1 MKLIKKI
8 ALFVMSIAMV
18 LVAGNVAKAEAI
30 PRLIITGYDS
40 TPEDVKAGETF
51 TLTLH
56 LENMSKKTAVS
67 NIKLTLST
75 SDSEFVTV
83 SGSNTLYIEKIAAG
97 ETADISVEMQA
108 KTNLDSKTYV
118 LTVASEYED
127 RYNSV
132 YTDTANVSI
141 PVVQEARISVTELE
155 VSPETIEVGDESNI
169 MFSINNQGRTELYN
183 VNVTI
188 TGEGIK
194 EGVDFVGNI
203 PSGGSGYVD
212 VYVEGKTVTNDENSM
227 AVVTISY
234 EDAEG
239 NVGEV
244 VNEYLLT
251 VKEPNDEEEIQQMAD
266 DVMVEKH
273 FSPMPIIIGV
283 IIIIAIVVIVAKSN
297 KKKKEEDEDEI

>member
-1 MKLIKKI
+1 MKLIKKLAI
-8 ALFVMSIAMV
+8 IMMCMAMV
-18 LVAGNVAKAEAI
+18 LVAGNVAKAEAV
-30 PRLIITGYDS
+30 PRLIITGYSS
-40 TPEDVKAGETF
+40 TPEEIKAGETF

-56 LENMSKKTAVS
+56 MENMSKKTAVS

-75 SDSEFVTV
+75 ADNEFVPV
-83 SGSNTLYIEKIAAG
+83 SGSNTLYIEKIGSG

-108 KTNLDSKTYV
+108 KTNLDSKTYI

-127 RYNSV
+127 RYNAV

-141 PVVQEARISVTELE
+141 SVVQEARISVTEVE
-155 VSPETIEVGDESNI
+155 VSPETIEVGDESNV

-227 AVVTISY
+227 VVVTISY

>member
-8 ALFVMSIAMV
+8 ALFVMCMAMV

-75 SDSEFVTV
+75 PDSEFVTV

-188 TGEGIK
+188 AGEGIK

-212 VYVEGKTVTNDENSM
+212 VYVEGKSVTNEENSV

-244 VNEYLLT
+244 VNEYSLI
-251 VKEPNDEEEIQQMAD
+251 VEEANVEEEIKQMAD
-266 DVMVEKH
+266 EVMVEKH

-283 IIIIAIVVIVAKSN
+283 VIIVAIVVIVVKSN